1 LGRDLQPG
9 SARISTYSDDFRH
22 LGRDFQPAAL
32 GISTYS
38 ADFCCLGRDLQPGA
52 AGTPSRIIYND
63 AYENRALWTK
73 VRKLKKIFIAITPG
87 IQ

>member
-1 LGRDLQPG
+1 
-9 SARISTYSDDFRH
+9 
-22 LGRDFQPAAL
+22 
-32 GISTYS
+32 
-38 ADFCCLGRDLQPGA
+38 LGRDLQPGA